1 MSEIAT
7 EASEKRYAQ
16 LRYGSHIAIMT
27 GKEGEPVSLDGV
39 GTISD
44 LLSTLDVKY
53 PGIKELFMPPNDIF
67 NIRTAIT
74 LRRAGQ
80 PTRGIIDPME
90 KIEDSD
96 ILLLW

>member
-1 MSEIAT
+1 MSEIAP
-7 EASEKRYAQ
+7 EASEKRHAQ

-27 GKEGEPVSLDGV
+27 GKEGEPVSLEGE
-39 GTISD
+39 GTVTD
-44 LLSTLDVKY
+44 LLSKLDVKY
-53 PGIKELFMPPNDIF
+53 PGIKELFMPPDDIF

-90 KIEDSD
+90 KIQDGD

>member
-1 MSEIAT
+1 MSETAPKN
-7 EASEKRYAQ
+7 SEKRQAQ
-16 LRYGSHIAIMT
+16 LRYCSHIAIMT

-44 LLSTLDVKY
+44 LLSKLDVKY
-53 PGIKELFMPPNDIF
+53 PGIQALFMPPDDLF

-80 PTRGIIDPME
+80 PSRGVIDPME
-90 KIEDSD
+90 KIEDGD
-96 ILLLW
+96 TLLLW